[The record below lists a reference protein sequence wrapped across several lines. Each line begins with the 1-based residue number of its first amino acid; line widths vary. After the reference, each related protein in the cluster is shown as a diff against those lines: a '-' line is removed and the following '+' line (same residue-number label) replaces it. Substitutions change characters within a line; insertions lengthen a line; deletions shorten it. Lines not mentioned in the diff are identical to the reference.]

1 MSVSEPGKIITP
13 WAESGLKNAIPAAA
27 NPATGRAGFDQGFSA
42 INMTAKEAGGIPPFG
57 QDFNGI
63 FYEVTNIL
71 RYMQAGGQPTFS
83 ATLASGIGGYPVGA
97 MILGDDGVAIYTN
110 RVDGNSSNPNSGG
123 SGWAREDLML
133 REALRR
139 SYAEAGLNLVEGS
152 FELGGVLSGP
162 NDVLL
167 YEKDCSAWAWVGAY
181 PHNVPEGTI
190 PVIGSG
196 YVPRT
201 DVLLRDRLAGNW
213 ADDSGLSINIT
224 DTPLLPS
231 SADNRIKWERSRAS
245 LRAGVRD
252 TVPLDDPLSHFRG
265 LIDKNTW
272 DDPAYHGVGSLS
284 FGRNGAAYA
293 YLSAT
298 LGHDCVSYGVAA
310 LSGGAGSCTG
320 NPDIPGDGANYG
332 YCSIGWGKY
341 SQALGRISYAFGE
354 ECISGSLNSVAMGW
368 KSKTGPCVAGMPN
381 PIGAGPVLS
390 EGRAATAL
398 GHYVEAYG
406 DGATAI
412 GHNIKCYNGAMMF
425 GYGINSGSPIVNA
438 IPGAVGL
445 AANSDVIGVQVTP
458 APGTNGG
465 FSRIGL
471 NTTFPN
477 QRIEA
482 VLKHTDTVAFR
493 LNDGEESANLA
504 LQRTV
509 DGVISDVVSI
519 KFNSSGIGA
528 LLMNGEQVLGG
539 RALAISDNQ
548 TLENKVQAILDT
560 LRSHGLIA
568 S

>member
-1 MSVSEPGKIITP
+1 MSELQFP
-13 WAESGLKNAIPAAA
+13 KNPIV
-27 NPATGRAGFDQGFSA
+27 
-42 INMTAKEAGGIPPFG
+42 G
-57 QDFNGI
+57 QKYDFAP
-63 FYEVTNIL
+63 Y
-71 RYMQAGGQPTFS
+71 RY
-83 ATLASGIGGYPVGA
+83 YW
-97 MILGDDGVAIYTN
+97 DGVKWKTESLRDELESRTYN
-110 RVDGNSSNPNSGG
+110 SESRVF
-123 SGWAREDLML
+123 M
-133 REALRR
+133 ALRR
-139 SYAEAGLNLVEGS
+139 SYADVGLRLVDGS
-152 FELGGVLSGP
+152 FEEGGALLAASDVMITASGYGYSWTGTFPKAVSPGTDPKLP
-162 NDVLL
+162 N
-167 YEKDCSAWAWVGAY
+167 
-181 PHNVPEGTI
+181 
-190 PVIGSG
+190 SG

-201 DVLLRDRLAGNW
+201 DMVLHGRLSGNW
-213 ADDSGLSINIT
+213 AEDSGLSINIT
-224 DTPLLPS
+224 DAPLLPS

-245 LRAGVRD
+245 LRAGIRD
-252 TVPLDDPLSHFRG
+252 TVPLDDPISHFRG

-398 GHYVEAYG
+398 GHHVEAYG

-412 GHNIKCYNGAMMF
+412 GHDIKCYSGAMTF
-425 GYGINSGSPIVNA
+425 GYGINSSSPIVNA

-445 AANSDVIGVQVTP
+445 AANSDVMGVQVTP
-458 APGTNGG
+458 APGTSNG

-482 VLKHTDTVAFR
+482 MLKHTDTVAFR
-493 LNDGEESANLA
+493 LEDGEESANLA
-504 LQRTV
+504 MQCTV
-509 DGVISDVVSI
+509 GGVISDVVSI
-519 KFNSSGIGA
+519 TFNSSGIGA
-528 LLMNGEQVLGG
+528 LLMNGEQVVSN
-539 RALAISDNQ
+539 RALAIGDEL
-548 TLENKVQAILDT
+548 TIENKVQAILET
-560 LRSHGLIA
+560 LRHHGLIA